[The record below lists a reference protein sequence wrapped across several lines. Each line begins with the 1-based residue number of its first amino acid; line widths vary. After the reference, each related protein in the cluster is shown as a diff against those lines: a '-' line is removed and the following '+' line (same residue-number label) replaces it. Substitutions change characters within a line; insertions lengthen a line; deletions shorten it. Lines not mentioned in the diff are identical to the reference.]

1 MKSLP
6 PSLDDL
12 ALFLAVAEG
21 GGLTGAARATGA
33 TLPTLSRRMTA
44 LERALGRRLF
54 DRGPKGYA
62 LTSEGRRL
70 LAEVEDLREIRRRV
84 QAWAG
89 PEAAAPRVRISAGI
103 WTSRFLARRIGEVR
117 DQGADWVPEFLAS
130 NAQVDIARREADIG
144 IRSRRPDRPWLA
156 GRRTGEVRYAFYA
169 RAASVTG
176 CVALA
181 AEAAAA
187 TPSQRWLR
195 DRHGDAIVMVASDM
209 RLLLDLALGGAGRVL
224 LPCFA
229 GDAEP
234 GLARVS
240 PDIAD
245 LAHEE
250 WLVSHH
256 EARHD
261 APIRK
266 ALDALHRLL
275 SARQRT

>member
-1 MKSLP
+1 MKDIL

-33 TLPTLSRRMTA
+33 TLPTLSRRMAA

-62 LTSEGRRL
+62 LTSDGRRL
-70 LAEVEDLREIRRRV
+70 LAELEGLRDIRARLRR
-84 QAWAG
+84 WAG
-89 PEAAAPRVRISAGI
+89 PEASAPQVRITAGV
-103 WTSRFLARRIGEVR
+103 WTSRYLARGIG
-117 DQGADWVPEFLAS
+117 DLWTDGAGWTPVFVAS

-156 GRRTGEVRYAFYA
+156 GRRTGVIRYAFYA
-169 RAASVTG
+169 RDPSVAG
-176 CVALA
+176 YVALPP
-181 AEAAAA
+181 EAAAT

-195 DRHGDAIVMVASDM
+195 DRHTAEIVTEASEM
-209 RLLLDLALGGAGRVL
+209 RLVLDLGIGGAGRVL

-234 GLARVS
+234 GLQRVS
-240 PDIAD
+240 PDIDD
-245 LAHEE
+245 LTHEE

-261 APIRK
+261 PPVRK
-266 ALDALHRLL
+266 ALDALNRLL
-275 SARQRT
+275 GARDRT